1 MVDSNSSL
9 LLVHSQQKAEVH
21 GGSHLREASI
31 EANHDETRSHA
42 ARSHAFDH
50 KLYETEKLKS
60 KKLKITRDQLDLA
73 ENRENV
79 ACMKPFG
86 ETDVLEQYLV
96 QGQCKF

>member
-21 GGSHLREASI
+21 GGSHLPEASI
-31 EANHDETRSHA
+31 EANHDGTRSHA

-50 KLYETEKLKS
+50 ELYETEKLKS
-60 KKLKITRDQLDLA
+60 KKRKITRDKVGLA

-86 ETDVLEQYLV
+86 ETDVQEQYLV